1 MENRRRSSQPTCPF
15 PTVFRLFE
23 GESAVAAELVAEC
36 ELMTDVPFA
45 GPWMIGAAIGFFTL
59 SSCGGKVDGSD
70 PAPRNPSGG
79 SPSTGGQTSVAGAT
93 AAGGSTN
100 ASTSTSTA
108 NDRTCTTD
116 ADCTQ
121 CIYIGVPT
129 TSGDC
134 NRNLGCCGGQ
144 VMNFTA
150 CAKNRTG
157 WETLCSLETSTI
169 QQCPCIGML
178 GCNVTCKSGECGYWC
193 N

>member
-1 MENRRRSSQPTCPF
+1 MENRRRSRQPTCPF
-15 PTVFRLFE
+15 RSIFQQFE
-23 GESAVAAELVAEC
+23 GESAGAAELVAEC
-36 ELMTDVPFA
+36 ELMTDVPCA
-45 GPWMIGAAIGFFTL
+45 GPWMIGAAIGIFAL
-59 SSCGGKVDGSD
+59 SGCGGKVDGSD
-70 PAPRNPSGG
+70 PAPQNPSGG
-79 SPSTGGQTSVAGAT
+79 SLSTGGQTSVAGAT
-93 AAGGSTN
+93 AAGGTTVL
-100 ASTSTSTA
+100 STSTSTA
-108 NDRTCTTD
+108 NDRTCTAD

-169 QQCPCIGML
+169 QQCPCIAVV
-178 GCNVTCKSGECGYWC
+178 GCQLSCKSGECGYWC